1 MGLPQALLVLLL
13 CARSLNLPRTQ
24 DIDTA
29 PRSRGPA
36 HEAPHRDLLLQH
48 ACAED
53 AAAGHGPTTAFPFVG
68 KDSPLLPNLG
78 VANIPAYLMD
88 ILVRSLLVYYMD
100 RLSDVSD
107 AISDIYYV
115 DDGLVRCEG
124 AYSGRDAS
132 PVALRGVE
140 GRGG

>member
-1 MGLPQALLVLLL
+1 MAL
-13 CARSLNLPRTQ
+13 
-24 DIDTA
+24 
-29 PRSRGPA
+29 
-36 HEAPHRDLLLQH
+36 
-48 ACAED
+48 
-53 AAAGHGPTTAFPFVG
+53 PFVG

-100 RLSDVSD
+100 GLSDVSD
-107 AISDIYYV
+107 AISVIYYV

-124 AYSGRDAS
+124 AYSGRDDS

-140 GRGG
+140 GRGGQADAWLDVGVHDCGRPRCRCKEFGIIVFYILQEQRMPEI